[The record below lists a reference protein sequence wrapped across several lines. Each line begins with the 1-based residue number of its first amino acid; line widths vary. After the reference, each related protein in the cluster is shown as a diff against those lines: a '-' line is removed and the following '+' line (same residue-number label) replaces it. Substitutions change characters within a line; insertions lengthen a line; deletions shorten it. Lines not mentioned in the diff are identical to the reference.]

1 MVRLMKKLFLFPLL
15 LACFLFPV
23 LGQAQMMP
31 THVISYLPFTPC
43 VGAPVMFY
51 ATDTSGNYT
60 QSWMWW
66 SFGDGGNGSST
77 SQQPNISHVYSSP
90 GTYTVNFY
98 SWDSISGFSDSLF
111 FNITVDSFC
120 ANHDYFSGTTYNDAN
135 GNGNQDI
142 GELDWPNRIIN
153 IQPGNFFMTSDA
165 NGNWAVNLPTGSYTF
180 TCVPPTYH
188 QITEPSG
195 QSYTI
200 ASGGTGAIHSG
211 NDFGIS
217 PIANMNDLRVSF
229 YSIPPVPGFT
239 RTYYLHYEN
248 VGTTVLNATLTFD
261 HDASLIY
268 VGASNNGT
276 HAGNTVS
283 WSLGNLLPGTSGSVT
298 CQLTIPVNTVVGTAL
313 PFQATINPIAGDVA
327 PGDNVD
333 GADMTVLSSYDPN
346 DKAATPAGVGNS
358 GDIAPGTR
366 LTYKIRFQNTGNFYA
381 TDVIL
386 RDTLDVDF
394 DQSTLEVIGG
404 SHPFTWHNDFGKLAF
419 EFRNIML
426 PDSNTNEPGSHGH
439 VIYRIT
445 PKSTLPLG
453 TELTNTAHIYFDF
466 NSAIVTNT
474 TLNTLAT
481 LVAVQP
487 GRNSIHL
494 GVAPNPFNGSTMIR
508 FDNLSG
514 EKHTLTVRDIT
525 GKILLQD
532 KGITG
537 EQHEL
542 NASGL
547 PAGIYLFNLES
558 ASGVVGSGKLI
569 VQ

>member
-1 MVRLMKKLFLFPLL
+1 MKKLLFLPLL
-15 LACFLFPV
+15 LLFAFPA
-23 LGQAQMMP
+23 LYGQIQTSNM
-31 THVISYLPFTPC
+31 HVISYIPFTPC
-43 VGAPVMFY
+43 VGAPVMFS
-51 ATDTSGNYT
+51 AIDTSGMYT
-60 QSWMWW
+60 QSYHSW
-66 SFGDGGNGSST
+66 SFGDGGNGWGYST
-77 SQQPNISHVYSSP
+77 QPTITHTYSSP
-90 GTYTVNFY
+90 GTYQV
-98 SWDSISGFSDSLF
+98 GFWAYDSLSGGYDTSF
-111 FNITVDSFC
+111 ISITVDSIC
-120 ANHDYFSGTTYNDAN
+120 ANHDNISGKTYSDNN
-135 GNGNQDI
+135 GNGFQDF
-142 GELDWPNRIIN
+142 GEPNWPNRLIQ
-153 IQPGNFFMTSDA
+153 IQPGPYFFTSDQ
-165 NGNWAVNLPTGSYTF
+165 NGNFSVNMTPGSYTLS
-180 TCVPPTYH
+180 CIPPTYH
-188 QITEPSG
+188 QVTEPVSN
-195 QSYTI
+195 SYSVV
-200 ASGGTGAIHSG
+200 SGGTGALHPG
-211 NDFGIS
+211 NDFGLA
-217 PIANMNDLRVSF
+217 PIANMNDLRVNFSA
-229 YSIPPVPGFT
+229 IPPVPGFT
-239 RTYYLHYEN
+239 RTYYLHYQN
-248 VGTTVLNATLTFD
+248 VGTTVVNATLTFD

-268 VGASNNGT
+268 VGASNSGT
-276 HAGNTVS
+276 HAGNTVT
-283 WSLGNLLPGTSGSVT
+283 WNLGSLFPGDNGYVT
-298 CQLTIPVNTVVGTAL
+298 CQLTIPVNTLVGTAL
-313 PFQATINPIAGDVA
+313 PFQATISPIVDDVA

-346 DKAATPAGVGNS
+346 DKAAVPAGVGNS

-366 LTYKIRFQNTGNFYA
+366 LTYTIRFQNTGNFYA

-386 RDTLDVDF
+386 RDTLDADF

-439 VIYRIT
+439 VVYRIT

-487 GRNSIHL
+487 GRNNIHL

-542 NASGL
+542 NAAGL